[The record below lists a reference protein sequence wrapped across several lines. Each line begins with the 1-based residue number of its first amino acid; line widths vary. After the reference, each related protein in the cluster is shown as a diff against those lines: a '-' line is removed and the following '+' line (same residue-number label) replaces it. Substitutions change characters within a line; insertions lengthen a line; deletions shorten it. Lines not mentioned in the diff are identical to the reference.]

1 MTTATGFLDRYLE
14 GGSWF
19 HGADARIKL
28 VMALGFIFATTSIPP
43 GNLSGFAAM
52 MALVWIAAGVS
63 RVGLV
68 RVFLRSLVAIPFVLI
83 ALPTVFTKPGTPL
96 FELNLALFALT
107 GTQEGMDFFI
117 SVLLKSW
124 ASVTA
129 AVVLTATTPPL
140 RLLGALRSLRV
151 PAVLVAIVLLM
162 YRYLFVLVEEAQ
174 SMMRARAGRS
184 AFIGSK
190 TGGSKTGGRKSGGS
204 LVWRAKSAGGMAGS
218 LLIRT
223 LDRSERI
230 YMAMVA
236 RGYDGTLRQTDAIP
250 LTRRALGAMIAAL
263 SIFAAVAVAARTV
276 L

>member
-1 MTTATGFLDRYLE
+1 MTTAAGFLDRYLE

-19 HGADARIKL
+19 HRMDARIKL

-43 GNLSGFAAM
+43 GKWTGFAAM
-52 MALVWIAAGVS
+52 LILVWFAAGVS
-63 RVGLV
+63 RVGLP
-68 RVFLRSLVAIPFVLI
+68 RVFLRSLVAIPFILI
-83 ALPTVFTKPGTPL
+83 ALPTVFTKPGAPL
-96 FELNLALFALT
+96 FELDLALFALT
-107 GTQEGMDFFI
+107 GTREGLDFFF

-140 RLLGALRSLRV
+140 RLLEALRALRI
-151 PAVLVAIVLLM
+151 PAVLVAIVMLM

-174 SMMRARAGRS
+174 SMMRARAARS
-184 AFIGSK
+184 AAIGPK
-190 TGGSKTGGRKSGGS
+190 AGGSI
-204 LVWRAKSAGGMAGS
+204 VWRAKSAGGMAGS
-218 LLIRT
+218 LFIRT

-236 RGYDGTLRQTDAIP
+236 RGYDGTLRQADAIP
-250 LTRRALGAMIAAL
+250 LRRGAMVTLAL
-263 SIFAAVAVAARTV
+263 LLCLFASVAVAARMV

>member
-1 MTTATGFLDRYLE
+1 MTTAAGFLDRYLE

-19 HGADARIKL
+19 HRVDARIKL

-43 GNLSGFAAM
+43 GKWTGFAVM
-52 MALVWIAAGVS
+52 IALVWLAAGVS

-68 RVFLRSLVAIPFVLI
+68 RVFLRSLVAIPFILI
-83 ALPTVFTKPGTPL
+83 ALPTVFTKPGAPL
-96 FELNLALFALT
+96 FELDLALFALT
-107 GTQEGMDFFI
+107 GTQEGLDFFI

-124 ASVTA
+124 TSVTA

-140 RLLGALRSLRV
+140 RLLEALRSIRI
-151 PAVLVAIVLLM
+151 PAVLVAIVMLM

-174 SMMRARAGRS
+174 SMMRARAARS
-184 AFIGSK
+184 AAI
-190 TGGSKTGGRKSGGS
+190 GRKSGGS

-218 LLIRT
+218 LFIRT

-236 RGYDGTLRQTDAIP
+236 RGFDGTLRQADAVP
-250 LTRRALGAMIAAL
+250 LRRDALVAL
-263 SIFAAVAVAARTV
+263 VVALCIFAAVAVAARTV

>member
-1 MTTATGFLDRYLE
+1 MTTAAGFLDRYLE

-19 HGADARIKL
+19 HRADARIKL

-43 GNLSGFAAM
+43 GKWAGFAVM
-52 MALVWIAAGVS
+52 IALVWLAAGVS
-63 RVGLV
+63 RVGLA
-68 RVFLRSLVAIPFVLI
+68 RVFLRSLVAIPFILI
-83 ALPTVFTKPGTPL
+83 ALPTVFTKPGAPL
-96 FELNLALFALT
+96 FELDLALFALT
-107 GTQEGMDFFI
+107 GTQEGLDFFI

-140 RLLGALRSLRV
+140 RLLEALRSIRV
-151 PAVLVAIVLLM
+151 PAVLVAIVMLM

-174 SMMRARAGRS
+174 SMMRARAARS
-184 AFIGSK
+184 AAIGP
-190 TGGSKTGGRKSGGS
+190 KSGGS

-218 LLIRT
+218 LFIRT

-236 RGYDGTLRQTDAIP
+236 RGYDGMLRQADSAPPRRDA
-250 LTRRALGAMIAAL
+250 LVALAL
-263 SIFAAVAVAARTV
+263 ALCMFAAVAVVARTV

>member
-1 MTTATGFLDRYLE
+1 MTTAAGFLDRYLE

-19 HGADARIKL
+19 HRADARIKL

-43 GNLSGFAAM
+43 GKWTGFALM
-52 MALVWIAAGVS
+52 MALVWLAAGVS
-63 RVGLV
+63 RVGLL
-68 RVFLRSLVAIPFVLI
+68 RVFLRSLVAIPFILI
-83 ALPTVFTKPGTPL
+83 ALPTVFTKPGAPL
-96 FELNLALFALT
+96 FELDLALFALT
-107 GTQEGMDFFI
+107 GTQEGLDFFI

-124 ASVTA
+124 TSVTA

-140 RLLGALRSLRV
+140 RLLEALRSIRI
-151 PAVLVAIVLLM
+151 PAVLVAIVMLM

-174 SMMRARAGRS
+174 SMMRARAARS
-184 AFIGSK
+184 AAIGP
-190 TGGSKTGGRKSGGS
+190 KSGGS

-218 LLIRT
+218 LFIRT

-236 RGYDGTLRQTDAIP
+236 RGYDGTIRQADAAPLR
-250 LTRRALGAMIAAL
+250 RGAMVAL
-263 SIFAAVAVAARTV
+263 ALALCIFVAVAVAARTV

>member
-1 MTTATGFLDRYLE
+1 MTTAAGFLDRYLE
-14 GGSWF
+14 GSSLL
-19 HGADARIKL
+19 HRADARIKL

-43 GNLSGFAAM
+43 GKWAGFAAM
-52 MALVWIAAGVS
+52 LALVWLAAGVS
-63 RVGLV
+63 RVGPA
-68 RVFLRSLVAIPFVLI
+68 RVFLRSLVAIPFILI
-83 ALPTVFTKPGTPL
+83 ALPTVFTKAGAPL
-96 FELNLALFALT
+96 FELDLALFALT
-107 GTQEGMDFFI
+107 GTREGLDFFI

-140 RLLGALRSLRV
+140 LLLGALRSLRV
-151 PAVLVAIVLLM
+151 PAILVAIVMLM

-174 SMMRARAGRS
+174 RMMRARAARS
-184 AFIGSK
+184 AAI
-190 TGGSKTGGRKSGGS
+190 GRKSGGS

-218 LLIRT
+218 LFIRT

-236 RGYDGTLRQTDAIP
+236 RGYDGTLRQANPVP
-250 LTRRALGAMIAAL
+250 LRRGALGALGVAL
-263 SIFAAVAVAARTV
+263 CVFTAVAVAARTV

>member
-19 HGADARIKL
+19 HRADARVKL

-43 GNLSGFAAM
+43 GKWYAFAAM
-52 MALVWIAAGVS
+52 FALVWCAAGVS
-63 RVGLV
+63 RIGLV
-68 RVFLRSLVAIPFVLI
+68 RVFLRSLVAIPFILI
-83 ALPTVFTKPGTPL
+83 ALPTVFTKPGAPI
-96 FELNLALFALT
+96 FELDLALFALT
-107 GTQEGMDFFI
+107 GTQEGLDFFF

-124 ASVTA
+124 SSVTA
-129 AVVLTATTPPL
+129 AVVLTGTTPPL
-140 RLLGALRSLRV
+140 RLLDALRSLRV
-151 PAVLVAIVLLM
+151 PAVLVAIVMLM

-174 SMMRARAGRS
+174 RLMRARAARS
-184 AFIGSK
+184 AAIGS
-190 TGGSKTGGRKSGGS
+190 KSGGS

-218 LLIRT
+218 LFIRT

-236 RGYDGTLRQTDAIP
+236 RGYDGALRQASDVPLKRGAIG
-250 LTRRALGAMIAAL
+250 ALGVVL
-263 SIFAAVAVAARTV
+263 CVFAAVAIAARTV